1 MKRKNFLNI
10 RYSLIL
16 TVFVFFAYN
25 LAFAQTKKKDNS
37 FILFMNAPSGT
48 KISSSLAEEYE
59 IGNTTWMCDLGL
71 EFKLKQLVSFSSGVG
86 MGGAKDHASFTQN
99 TTMGEKESTF
109 TTFSYYFKSGIWV
122 PEFSVMKDRD
132 LMLALGSSVGIEGLS
147 GKREIEDCIDCKEEK
162 FDFDGGFFLEPE
174 LNLFFFQNLLGV
186 GTSYRYYFTASDLE
200 YKIVILKLMLRIDHS
215 K

>member
-1 MKRKNFLNI
+1 MKRENYFIIRCLLLLAVFLVI
-10 RYSLIL
+10 
-16 TVFVFFAYN
+16 AYN
-25 LAFAQTKKKDNS
+25 PAFTQIKEKDNC

-48 KISSSLAEEYE
+48 KIPTTLADEYE
-59 IGNTTWMCDLGL
+59 IGEMSWMADLGM
-71 EFKLKQLVSFSSGVG
+71 EYKLKQIVSFSSGVG
-86 MGGAKDHASFTQN
+86 MGSIKDHASFTQN

-109 TTFSYYFKSGIWV
+109 TTFSYYFKTGIWI
-122 PEFSVMKDRD
+122 PDISLMKDRD
-132 LMLALGSSVGIEGLS
+132 LMMALGSNVGYEGLG

-162 FDFDGGFFLEPE
+162 FNFKGGFFLEPE

-200 YKIVILKLMLRIDHS
+200 YKIVILKLMLRIDQS